1 MAKAKGKLALG
12 GLILAGVGYVAGIL
26 TAPKSGKE
34 TRKDIKNTAVKAK
47 GEAEK
52 QLKNLHSEL
61 GDLVEGG
68 KKQAAKLT
76 ATAKKDA
83 HKAVEIGQQARDK
96 AKQVLSA
103 LHEGESDDKD
113 LQQAIDE
120 AGKAVNNLKK
130 YVTKNAKSK
139 KA

>member
-1 MAKAKGKLALG
+1 M
-12 GLILAGVGYVAGIL
+12 AGVGYLAGIL

-47 GEAEK
+47 TEAEK
-52 QLKNLHSEL
+52 QLKQLHAEL
-61 GDLVEGG
+61 GDLVEKG
-68 KKQAAKLT
+68 KQQASKLT

-83 HKAVEIGQQARDK
+83 HKAVELGQQARNK

-113 LQQAIDE
+113 LQKAIDE
-120 AGKAVNNLKK
+120 AHKAVANLKK
-130 YVTKNAKSK
+130 YATKNAKSK